1 MSEGRQ
7 SLTTG
12 GDMPLFSV
20 AAHELKSPLAL
31 IRQLADVADLDSYS
45 RQEITE
51 LFDKIHLTSERALRL
66 TTDLTKAHRLEDS
79 LFDLEPI
86 NPLSICEEVADE
98 LTPLFKA
105 RGKRIEVSRRRSVP
119 LIVAHRDLLRRI
131 LLNFADNALNYA
143 EDDSPV
149 VLSTITA
156 SHGSRVRLGV
166 RDFGPGLP
174 SDIKRDMRSSRLA
187 PISRRPASSG
197 LGIYLAGQFAEVMN
211 ARIGTIS
218 HRDGAS
224 FYVECESSSQLRL
237 L

>member
-1 MSEGRQ
+1 
-7 SLTTG
+7 
-12 GDMPLFSV
+12 MPLFSV

-31 IRQLADVADLDSYS
+31 IRQLSMIDSLDEYTT
-45 RQEITE
+45 QEVLE
-51 LFDKIHLTSERALRL
+51 LFEKIYLTSEKALRL
-66 TTDLTKAHRLEDS
+66 TTDLTKSERLKDG
-79 LFDLEPI
+79 LFELEPI
-86 NPLSICEEVADE
+86 NPLSICEEVANE

-105 RGKRIEVSRRRSVP
+105 RGRRIEVARRRSAP

-143 EDDSPV
+143 QTDEPV
-149 VLSTITA
+149 IISTSAA
-156 SHGSRVRLGV
+156 SDGARVRLGV

-174 SDIKRDMRSSRLA
+174 SNLRQDLRSGPT

-197 LGIYLAGQFAEVMN
+197 LGIYLSHQFAEVMN
-211 ARIGTIS
+211 GRVGAIS

-224 FYVECESSSQLRL
+224 FYVECEGSAQLRL